1 MREVPAAFY
10 ERIRKMI
17 GKRLK
22 TIRRKAGDSQERL
35 AERLYVAPATIC
47 SWEQGRSIPD
57 GQKLV
62 AICKY
67 YNVSADYLLG
77 ISDVDSRYEQ
87 RLHLEELNEE
97 ELEKLLH
104 YKQFL
109 IYSRKHTG

>member
-1 MREVPAAFY
+1 
-10 ERIRKMI
+10 MI
-17 GKRLK
+17 GKRLRS
-22 TIRRKAGDSQERL
+22 IRKKAGESQERL
-35 AERLYVAPATIC
+35 AERLYVAPATVC

-77 ISDVDSRYEQ
+77 ISDVDSHHEQ
-87 RLHLEELNEE
+87 RLHLEELSEE
-97 ELEKLLH
+97 ELEQLLR

-109 IYSRKHTG
+109 IYSRSQQE